1 VCQWLGA
8 GRLYRK
14 WSVCQWLGACRL
26 KDGWWWLEDSVSVCV
41 VTEFMAWMNCIGGCH
56 VVDLLSVCSTDD
68 NISSRF
74 FMDLA
79 EAVLSQCC
87 VRWSC
92 DCWQHNSHVMALCLS
107 ATEADVIHHQH
118 QQQQQMAHIAR
129 ARQAAE
135 WMSSRQDGISSHH
148 LSLPMTHTDR
158 RTYTDGQTHRQTT
171 HTQTDSQT
179 QTDRHTDRPH
189 THRQTQT
196 DRHRRTDTQTDH
208 THTQTD
214 GQTDR

>member
-1 VCQWLGA
+1 
-8 GRLYRK
+8 
-14 WSVCQWLGACRL
+14 
-26 KDGWWWLEDSVSVCV
+26 
-41 VTEFMAWMNCIGGCH
+41 
-56 VVDLLSVCSTDD
+56 
-68 NISSRF
+68 
-74 FMDLA
+74 
-79 EAVLSQCC
+79 
-87 VRWSC
+87 
-92 DCWQHNSHVMALCLS
+92 MALCLS

-171 HTQTDSQT
+171 HTQTDTDGQT

-189 THRQTQT
+189 THT
-196 DRHRRTDTQTDH
+196 DRRTDRQIDNVLLVDIYESYVTLPVIHRRSPRNLLRWYCIIFRVQTGPVLDSVPFWSTAGLDCSPH
-208 THTQTD
+208 RSMHLV
-214 GQTDR
+214 GSGPGPVWFPVVKIIN